1 MIEHRSNEG
10 IKQEVASRTVTG
22 YASIFNS
29 ESNDLGG
36 FTEIISPTAFNEV
49 IDKSD
54 VFALLDHNKDRG
66 VLARSTNGEG
76 SLKLSIDEKGLKYS
90 FEAPNTALG
99 DEILE
104 GIRRGD
110 IRACSFA
117 FTVAEGG
124 DKWEKRA
131 NGTYLRTINQVDR
144 LYDVSVVYCPAYDAT
159 TVKAD
164 SRGLEILKEEEQ
176 KEEAR
181 IAEEIRKEELAN
193 YFKEL
198 RKGFKK

>member
-10 IKQEVASRTVTG
+10 IKQEVASRYVTG

-164 SRGLEILKEEEQ
+164 RRGLEILKEEEQ

-198 RKGFKK
+198 RKEFKK

>member
-1 MIEHRSNEG
+1 M
-10 IKQEVASRTVTG
+10 
-22 YASIFNS
+22 
-29 ESNDLGG
+29 
-36 FTEIISPTAFNEV
+36 
-49 IDKSD
+49 
-54 VFALLDHNKDRG
+54 DHNKDRG

-131 NGTYLRTINQVDR
+131 NGTYLRTINKVDR
-144 LYDVSVVYCPAYDAT
+144 LY
-159 TVKAD
+159 KM
-164 SRGLEILKEEEQ
+164 
-176 KEEAR
+176 
-181 IAEEIRKEELAN
+181 N
-193 YFKEL
+193 L
-198 RKGFKK
+198 RN

>member
-1 MIEHRSNEG
+1 MIEQRSNEG
-10 IKQEVASRTVTG
+10 IKQEVASRYVTG

-29 ESNDLGG
+29 ESHDLGG
-36 FTEIISPTAFNEV
+36 FTEIISPTAFNGV

-159 TVKAD
+159 TVKVD
-164 SRGLEILKEEEQ
+164 SRGLETLKEEEQ

-198 RKGFKK
+198 RKEFKK

>member
-10 IKQEVASRTVTG
+10 IKQEVASRSVTG

-36 FTEIISPTAFNEV
+36 FTEIISPIAFNDV

-124 DKWEKRA
+124 DKWEKRS
-131 NGTYLRTINQVDR
+131 NGTYLRTINKVDR

-164 SRGLEILKEEEQ
+164 SRGLKTLKEEEQ

-181 IAEEIRKEELAN
+181 LAEELRKEELAN

-198 RKGFKK
+198 RKEFKK